1 MALPYHVGDAAC
13 DGDKDTVFAW
23 LDSGGAINDRDDH
36 GFTLL
41 TCAAYEH
48 TAANLSLCQ
57 DLIARG
63 ADVNLGHA
71 EDGVT
76 PLHFASM
83 TSPTVRAVDIDASF
97 VFARQMRRVLI
108 DAGADINA
116 RNRRNETPLISA
128 IQFVCAGQDRPNR
141 HRVALVSELLR
152 AGASLD
158 IRIDTGP
165 YGIFDSVDDLVR
177 AIEREIDG
185 LRDNRDW
192 VAIRSLIE
200 GVRRAGGTWAA
211 YARLPR
217 RRVLRLRSLMARG
230 RARTADPIIE
240 PVFRLPNEMCWHVLK
255 FWRATCST
263 TGEVL

>member
-23 LDSGGAINDRDDH
+23 LDSGGAINNRDDH

-71 EDGVT
+71 EDGMT

-97 VFARQMRRVLI
+97 VFA
-108 DAGADINA
+108 
-116 RNRRNETPLISA
+116 
-128 IQFVCAGQDRPNR
+128 
-141 HRVALVSELLR
+141 
-152 AGASLD
+152 
-158 IRIDTGP
+158 
-165 YGIFDSVDDLVR
+165 
-177 AIEREIDG
+177 
-185 LRDNRDW
+185 
-192 VAIRSLIE
+192 
-200 GVRRAGGTWAA
+200 
-211 YARLPR
+211 
-217 RRVLRLRSLMARG
+217 
-230 RARTADPIIE
+230 
-240 PVFRLPNEMCWHVLK
+240 
-255 FWRATCST
+255 
-263 TGEVL
+263 